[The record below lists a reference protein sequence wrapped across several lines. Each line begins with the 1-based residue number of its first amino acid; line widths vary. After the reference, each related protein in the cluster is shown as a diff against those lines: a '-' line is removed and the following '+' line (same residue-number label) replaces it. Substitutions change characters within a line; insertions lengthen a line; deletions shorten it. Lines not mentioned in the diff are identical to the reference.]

1 MPREESL
8 YPADWIRIA
17 ERDLRRVE
25 RLLDDQDPEGAG
37 FHLQQAVEKF
47 LKAFLLS
54 KGWKLQRIHNL
65 EALLT
70 SASAYDPSMES
81 FREACQRITD
91 FYLVER
97 YPLIIE
103 AGLTE
108 EDVRNAF
115 HQVSGL
121 VEKLRSGIAEP

>member
-17 ERDLRRVE
+17 EKDLSRVK

-54 KGWKLQRIHNL
+54 KGWRLQRIHDL
-65 EALLT
+65 EALLN
-70 SASAYDPSMES
+70 SALVFDPSLES

-91 FYLVER
+91 FYIVER

-108 EDVRNAF
+108 KDVSNAL
-115 HQVSGL
+115 HQVNGL
-121 VEKLRSGIAEP
+121 IEKLRAGMAG

>member
-8 YPADWIRIA
+8 YPADWLRIS
-17 ERDLRRVE
+17 EKDLRRVE
-25 RLLDDQDPEGAG
+25 RFLDDQDPEGAG

-54 KGWKLQRIHNL
+54 KGWRLQRIHDL
-65 EALLT
+65 EALLN
-70 SASAYDPSMES
+70 SALVYDPSLES

-91 FYLVER
+91 FYIVER

-108 EDVRNAF
+108 KDVSDAL

-121 VEKLRSGIAEP
+121 IEKLRAGVEG